1 MTELNK
7 LIPDALERHDL
18 VLLDVTEHQEPALVL
33 GLGEARRMRVA
44 VALLQTRQRDVTG
57 IRSQLMTE

>member
-7 LIPDALERHDL
+7 LIPDALECHDL
-18 VLLDVTEHQEPALVL
+18 VLLDVTEHQEPAFVL

>member
-1 MTELNK
+1 MTELKK
-7 LIPDALERHDL
+7 LVPDALERHHL

-44 VALLQTRQRDVTG
+44 VALLQAR
-57 IRSQLMTE
+57 